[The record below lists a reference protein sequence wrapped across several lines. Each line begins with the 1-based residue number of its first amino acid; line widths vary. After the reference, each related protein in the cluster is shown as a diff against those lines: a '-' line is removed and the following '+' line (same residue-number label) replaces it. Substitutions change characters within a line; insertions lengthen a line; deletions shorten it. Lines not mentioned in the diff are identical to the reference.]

1 MIEVVNGTLG
11 VKYSMSE
18 ETMECINF
26 SVYVPVS
33 ENEEWE

>member
-1 MIEVVNGTLG
+1 MIEVANDILG